1 MLVSRRRFDVRRALR
16 ARRCRRR
23 RRRRKATTQRRRCYW
38 PQGSRGV
45 LGARG
50 AVRSPCIREHAL
62 SAARDRAQGVDTF
75 MNAMIDKSALVTK
88 HWKLQTA
95 PEADSPFFFLSVR
108 HYSLTKMYVLSVSGL
123 LVLVNGKVSA
133 RASAGPCL
141 VLRSAL

>member
-1 MLVSRRRFDVRRALR
+1 MCAARCALAGADGEGVEGRLPHSVAGATGRREA
-16 ARRCRRR
+16 
-23 RRRRKATTQRRRCYW
+23 
-38 PQGSRGV
+38 GV

>member
-1 MLVSRRRFDVRRALR
+1 MQTA
-16 ARRCRRR
+16 
-23 RRRRKATTQRRRCYW
+23 KASKEGYHTASQVLLAAGK
-38 PQGSRGV
+38 QGV